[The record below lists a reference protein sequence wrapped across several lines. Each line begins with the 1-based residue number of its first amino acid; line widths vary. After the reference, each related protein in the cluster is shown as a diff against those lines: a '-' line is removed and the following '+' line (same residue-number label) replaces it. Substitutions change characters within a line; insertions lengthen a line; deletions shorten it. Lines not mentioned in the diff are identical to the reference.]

1 MNIADIRKS
10 YVDGEIDAKN
20 YAQQLFDHYEELL
33 SYKDLIKESL
43 VNEIVINEEEVLF
56 KMLLSAPLSEE
67 NYEIIMALYAKD
79 SGAVNNTVLSLG
91 AYEPLEF
98 DMVSRIVSYMK
109 EGVLF
114 DVGANLG
121 WYTMNVKKQNPRM
134 KVCAFEPIAETFNK
148 LKRNIELNKLEKVD
162 IYNIG
167 LYKEDTTLKFYYDTV
182 VSGASSMQNLRESS
196 ETQEITCK
204 VERLDDF
211 VNSHDIQAID
221 FIKCDVEGSEL
232 FVYEGGIESI
242 KKYKPVI
249 FSEMLR
255 KWSAKFGYYPNDII
269 DLLAEAGYQCFVI
282 KEKGKLKK
290 FGRVDEE
297 TIETNYFFLHPE
309 KHAEIIRDLAEDIE
323 N

>member
-1 MNIADIRKS
+1 MGIKDIRKAYVNGDIDPKS
-10 YVDGEIDAKN
+10 YA
-20 YAQQLFDHYEELL
+20 AQLFGYYEELL
-33 SYKDLIKESL
+33 SYNELIKESL
-43 VNEIVINEEEVLF
+43 VHEIVINEEEVLF
-56 KMLLSAPLSEE
+56 KMLLSSPLCEGK
-67 NYEIIMALYAKD
+67 YEIVMAMYGKD

-91 AYEPLEF
+91 DYEPLEF
-98 DMVSRIVSYMK
+98 DMVSRIINYMK
-109 EGVLF
+109 EGVFF

-121 WYTMNVKKQNPRM
+121 WYTMNVKKQNPQM

-148 LKRNIELNKLEKVD
+148 LKRNMELNRLEVVM
-162 IYNIG
+162 YNIG

-182 VSGASSMQNLRESS
+182 VSGASSMQNLRENS
-196 ETQEITCK
+196 ETREIICK

-211 VNSHDIQAID
+211 VESHNIENID

-255 KWSAKFGYYPNDII
+255 KWSAKFGYHPNNII
-269 DLLAEAGYQCFVI
+269 DLLAGAGYQCFVI

-290 FGRVDEE
+290 FHRVNEE

-309 KHAEIIRDLAEDIE
+309 KHAEIIRDLVESADY
-323 N
+323 